1 MLLGD
6 IMVAQKLRMGPTEL
20 KLLFTLE
27 KEGKSV
33 FKTDDAY
40 RIIDSSRDSVNTA
53 LYRLRKKGRIEKIER
68 GKYLLIPAK
77 SGIEG
82 AWAEMPFLIASEL
95 AAPYYIGFWSALNY
109 WGMTE
114 QVPSVTFVV
123 TTKRKKRKKLVYG
136 PITFEFITLS
146 KKKFFGM
153 VEEKIEGGTFNIS
166 SKEKTV
172 VDCLLYP
179 QYCGGIDEVIKGIW
193 EGQSELDFKKILDY
207 SKKVGVEVVM
217 RRLGYILDMLEIKND
232 VAEKIARSN
241 PKGFMWLDPIGP
253 KKILGYSKKYGLII
267 NRTKKELTSWMGY

>member
-1 MLLGD
+1 MLFED
-6 IMVAQKLRMGPTEL
+6 IMITQKLRLGPTEL

-40 RIIDSSRDSVNTA
+40 RILDSSRDSVNTA

-82 AWAEMPFLIASEL
+82 AWSEMPFLIASEL

-114 QVPSVTFVV
+114 QVPSVTFVA
-123 TTKRKKRKKLVYG
+123 TTKRKKKKLAYG

-146 KKKFFGM
+146 KKRFFGT
-153 VEEKIEGGTFNIS
+153 VEEKIEGGKFSIS
-166 SKEKTV
+166 SREKTV

-193 EGQSELDFKKILDY
+193 EDQNELDFEKILDY
-207 SKKVGVEVVM
+207 SRKIGVEVVI
-217 RRLGYILDMLEIKND
+217 RRLGYILDMFEIKND
-232 VAEKIARSN
+232 VADKIAKSN

-267 NRTKKELTSWMGY
+267 NRAKKELTSWMEY